1 MKKDKI
7 DNLFETL
14 HSEFDFENPN
24 IGHQQRFLSK
34 LKNQTSETLII
45 TSSKS
50 NYWKPF
56 LSIAASIVLLISV
69 FTMLKPAEQVK
80 DLASVSTEMYK
91 TQNFFTSTISE
102 ELLKLNDE
110 RSPDTEVLIKDAMNQ
125 MKILE
130 KEYESLKI
138 DLTKSGDDKR
148 VIYAM
153 ISNFQTRINI
163 LKNVMET
170 IENVKQSKQQNNE
183 NSTTI

>member
-24 IGHQQRFLSK
+24 IGHKQRFLSK
-34 LKNQTSETLII
+34 LKNQNSETVII
-45 TSSKS
+45 ASRKS

-56 LSIAASIVLLISV
+56 LSIAASIALLISV
-69 FTMLKPAEQVK
+69 FTMLQPTEQVK
-80 DLASVSTEMYK
+80 DLASVSTEMSK

-102 ELLKLNDE
+102 ELLKLNEE
-110 RSPDTEVLIKDAMNQ
+110 RSPETEVLINDGLKQ

-183 NSTTI
+183 NSTII

>member
-24 IGHQQRFLSK
+24 IGHQERFLSK
-34 LKNQTSETLII
+34 LKNKNSETTKIA
-45 TSSKS
+45 SSKS
-50 NYWKPF
+50 NYWKPL

-69 FTMLKPAEQVK
+69 FTWLKPTEQIK
-80 DLASVSTEMYK
+80 DLANISPEMSK

-102 ELLKLNDE
+102 ELLKLNE
-110 RSPDTEVLIKDAMNQ
+110 KRTPETEALINDGLNQ

-183 NSTTI
+183 NSTII